1 VKLGLAAIAAA
12 VACGV
17 APPAHAQDLVFWHHY
32 GDRETAALR
41 AVAREFEEA
50 HPGVRVRFVH
60 TPFGAYAAKL
70 ESAIPTGHGPDVF
83 IDAHERL
90 FTYARAGLVEPIG
103 PLGLEERLEF
113 EPLHLE
119 SLAVDG
125 VQHGLP
131 VALKTAALYVNTRHV
146 PTPPETLEDIATL
159 PLPEGVWPLVFEAES
174 SYYNGAIL
182 HAFGG
187 RLIDDEGRWAF
198 EGDAAESALRLV
210 ADMTERGIVPEEPSG
225 DLVTQ
230 LFGSGRA
237 ATAISGP
244 WIAGDLP
251 DDLEYS
257 VVPLPPIEA
266 AGMAPMRPYVTI
278 EGVFVAAHARSPEL
292 ARELA
297 RFVAGRQGA
306 LIRAKVGGQIVAAR
320 SPWEDPE
327 LATNQFLRT
336 FREASLRGIPMST
349 HPNMRMAFEPAM
361 RAIRKTLRGDVPPD
375 EALAEARH
383 RFDDVTRP
391 LPPERSPT
399 MLFVVLGL
407 ILFLVAAQAVRNA
420 RDPGKRER
428 FLESLPAYRY
438 VAHAAIAVG
447 LLVIGPLVVGAATS
461 LFAGYGTDM
470 HYVGLANYVD
480 ILTARGGE
488 LLGHGSFYL
497 VLAVTVLWTLLNVLF
512 HVTIGVA
519 LALLL
524 NRPGLRLKGTY
535 RVLLILPWAVPS
547 YVTALSWKGMFHRQ
561 FGAINAILDAV
572 GVEPVSWFAQWST
585 AFTANVA
592 TNVWLGFP
600 FMMVVTLGA
609 LAAIPKDLYEAAA
622 VDGASAWQRFRLITV
637 PNLKPMI
644 APAVVMGSVWTFN
657 MFNVIYLVSGGEPDG
672 STEILVS
679 EAYRWAFTRS
689 AQYGYAAAYAVLI
702 FGILLF
708 GTRTLGRRVEGMGAT
723 T

>member
-1 VKLGLAAIAAA
+1 MKAALFAAVLLAAI
-12 VACGV
+12 
-17 APPAHAQDLVFWHHY
+17 PARAQELVFWHHY
-32 GDRETAALR
+32 GDQETAALR
-41 AVAREFEEA
+41 EVAREFSEL
-50 HPGVRVRFVH
+50 HPGVTVRFVH
-60 TPFGAYAAKL
+60 TPFGAYAPKL

-90 FTYARAGLVEPIG
+90 GTYARYGLVEPLG
-103 PLGLEERLEF
+103 SLGLRELLEF
-113 EPLHLE
+113 EEQHLAAL
-119 SLAVDG
+119 SIDG
-125 VQHGLP
+125 VQYGLP
-131 VALKTAALYVNTRHV
+131 VALKTAALYVNTQYV
-146 PTPPETLEDIATL
+146 GTEPQTLEEIAQL

-187 RLIDDEGRWAF
+187 RLIDADGHWAF
-198 EGDAAESALRLV
+198 EGDAAEQTLRVVKDL
-210 ADMTERGIVPEEPSG
+210 TERGVVPEEPSG

-230 LFGSGRA
+230 LFSSGRA

-244 WIAGDLP
+244 WIKGDLP
-251 DDLEYS
+251 DDLDYS
-257 VVPLPPIEA
+257 VMPLPPIEA
-266 AGMAPMRPYVTI
+266 AGLAPMRPYVTI
-278 EGVFVAAHARSPEL
+278 EGAFVAKNTRHPEL
-292 ARELA
+292 ARELV
-297 RFVAGRQGA
+297 RFLAGREGA
-306 LIRAKVGGQIVAAR
+306 LIRAKVGEQIVAAK

-327 LATNQFLRT
+327 LASNHFLRT
-336 FREASLRGIPMST
+336 FREAALRGVPMSS

-361 RAIRKTLRGDVPPD
+361 RAIRKTLRGDADPAD
-375 EALAEARH
+375 ALAEARH
-383 RFDDVTRP
+383 RFEDVTRE
-391 LPPERSPT
+391 LPAERSPT
-399 MLFVVLGL
+399 PALAVVGL
-407 ILFLVAAQAVRNA
+407 LLLLVALQAIRNA
-420 RDPGKRER
+420 RDPAKRAHLR
-428 FLESLPAYRY
+428 ASLPAYKY

-470 HYVGLANYVD
+470 HYVGLANYAD

-497 VLAVTVLWTLLNVLF
+497 VLGVTVLWTLLNVAF
-512 HVTIGVA
+512 HLAIGVA

-524 NRPGLRLKGTY
+524 NRPGLALKGSY

-561 FGAINAILDAV
+561 FGAINAILDAI

-585 AFTANVA
+585 AFAANVT

-622 VDGASAWQRFRLITV
+622 VDGATAWQRFRLITL
-637 PNLKPMI
+637 PNLKPML

-657 MFNVIYLVSGGEPDG
+657 MFNVVFLVSGGEPDG

-702 FGILLF
+702 FGILYC
-708 GTRTLGRRVEGMGAT
+708 GTRVIGRRVEGMGGTA
-723 T
+723 